1 MKKKNKQEDKAIQTS
16 ITKEEFIAVAKKCS
30 GMIRTIAKVLGIT
43 RWQAM
48 KLAKEFGVT
57 DVIDDFREELVDIAE
72 NKLLESIQKGDI
84 TAIIYTLKTLG
95 RYRGYSEKIEMVQN
109 SPFQIEVK
117 IFESKQEKNKKSL

>member
-1 MKKKNKQEDKAIQTS
+1 
-16 ITKEEFIAVAKKCS
+16 
-30 GMIRTIAKVLGIT
+30 MIRSIAKVLGIT

-57 DVIDDFREELVDIAE
+57 DVLDDFREELVDIAE

-95 RYRGYSEKIEMVQN
+95 RYRGYTEKLEMVQN

-117 IFESKQEKNKKSL
+117 IIEPNKKINSQI

>member
-1 MKKKNKQEDKAIQTS
+1 MKKKNKQDDKAIQTS
-16 ITKEEFIAVAKKCS
+16 ITKEEFIEVAQKCS
-30 GMIRTIAKVLGIT
+30 GMIRSIAKVLGIT

-57 DVIDDFREELVDIAE
+57 DVLDDFREELVDIAE

-95 RYRGYSEKIEMVQN
+95 RYRGYTEKLEMVQN

-117 IFESKQEKNKKSL
+117 IIEPNKKINSQI

>member
-1 MKKKNKQEDKAIQTS
+1 MKKKNKQDNKAIQTS
-16 ITKEEFIAVAKKCS
+16 ITKEEFIEVAKKCS
-30 GMIRTIAKVLGIT
+30 GMIRSIAKVLGIT

-48 KLAKEFGVT
+48 KLARDF
-57 DVIDDFREELVDIAE
+57 DVKDILDDFREELVDIAE
-72 NKLLESIQKGDI
+72 NKLLESIQKGDT

-117 IFESKQEKNKKSL
+117 IIEPNQEKK

>member
-1 MKKKNKQEDKAIQTS
+1 MKKKNKQDDKAIQTS
-16 ITKEEFIAVAKKCS
+16 ITKEEFIEVAKKCS
-30 GMIRTIAKVLGIT
+30 GMIRSIAKVLGIT

-48 KLAKEFGVT
+48 KLAKEF
-57 DVIDDFREELVDIAE
+57 DVKDILDDFREELVDIAE

-117 IFESKQEKNKKSL
+117 IIETKQEKK